1 MKLKSK
7 QTGEIMEFDAVLVAK
22 DVKGNE
28 VAHLEY
34 NSIDKFLEEWED
46 VPEEPKGYYYINTH
60 LHSVDYVDNT
70 YENKGKDQEIGNVF
84 ETEEEAEKAVE
95 RLRAW
100 KRLKDKGFKFTSW
113 VYDYDQPK
121 VKKRT
126 YFEFVAICEDGVLS
140 NGLDDLDLLFGGEG

>member
-46 VPEEPKGYYYINTH
+46 APEEPKGIK
-60 LHSVDYVDNT
+60 SV
-70 YENKGKDQEIGNVF
+70 GNISSSVHI
-84 ETEEEAEKAVE
+84 EMGSKEEAEIAV
-95 RLRAW
+95 RKLRAW
-100 KRLKDKGFKFTSW
+100 QRLKDKGFRFDGWEELQAKMDIDGLMLFNRDVIDTDN
-113 VYDYDQPK
+113 VIGFRMDDYHDCIK
-121 VKKRT
+121 
-126 YFEFVAICEDGVLS
+126 YLNIC
-140 NGLDDLDLLFGGEG
+140 FGGEE

>member
-46 VPEEPKGYYYINTH
+46 VPEPKEYWYIDDAGVIQIDPILDSMINMRK
-60 LHSVDYVDNT
+60 S
-70 YENKGKDQEIGNVF
+70 IGNYFV
-84 ETEEEAEKAVE
+84 TKEEAEKAVE
-95 RLRAW
+95 RLSAW
-100 KRLKDKGFKFTSW
+100 KRLKDKGFEFIGKTYETDKRFGSIF
-113 VYDYDQPK
+113 YK
-121 VKKRT
+121 VDDDT
-126 YFEFVAICEDGVLS
+126 YSEDIV
-140 NGLDDLDLLFGGEG
+140 DDLDLLFGGEE